1 MADEHKVSDGDRK
14 PGSQK
19 NDRLEH
25 PLEGLSDSRLT
36 AIQRVVREHYKIPPD
51 HEKAPTKLFNRSSEG
66 DSASSLSSIRHFD
79 SVDALHRLLADLS
92 PGINETHL
100 ANHRIQRSFSSDS
113 NRYML
118 GPELAIVAIVAV
130 AGIAKRRADLSS
142 AGIAAVGE
150 NDISS
155 TKDMKGKKKESE
167 DLKTEFLY
175 RSPLLEK
182 RIKDKVKPGLT
193 GEIPEWMI
201 SLDGSSA
208 AESGYLFGSVLR
220 RHTILMTQSDT
231 FNSLAEAHF
240 HDRVLGWLIVDLNMR
255 KVKEIWKDDKRVI
268 AVSNGETIELPVWE
282 DIVEFYQNKPKN
294 VEPDNLITI
303 VMKRKLDRE
312 LIEAALAKVLA
323 PEEASIVAKDDDGK

>member
-1 MADEHKVSDGDRK
+1 MADEHKVTDGDRK
-14 PGSQK
+14 PDSQK
-19 NDRLEH
+19 NDRQEH
-25 PLEGLSDSRLT
+25 PLEGLSDGRLN
-36 AIQRVVREHYKIPPD
+36 AIQRVVREHYKIPSE

-79 SVDALHRLLADLS
+79 SVDALHRLLCDLS

-100 ANHRIQRSFSSDS
+100 ANHKIQRSFSSDS

-142 AGIAAVGE
+142 AGIAAV
-150 NDISS
+150 DITSA
-155 TKDMKGKKKESE
+155 KNVKGKKQESE
-167 DLKTEFLY
+167 NLKTEFLY

-303 VMKRKLDRE
+303 VLKRKLDRE

-323 PEEASIVAKDDDGK
+323 PEEASIVSKDDVQ